1 MKIIGCSC
9 NFSLKP
15 INWKLCPIHTSAWS
29 ECQRGPASLEVS
41 MKVGI
46 WHLRAEVILLAAR
59 WKMMI
64 NMGYKKKKGN
74 SKQGKSQECQ
84 TGFKQGKLF
93 ALNSKLLGMSDN
105 SPYLEGNL
113 RSRRTWA
120 FEVVE
125 GKMAHETYTS
135 TKRMIMF
142 NYVQL
147 CWIYGLLSDIA
158 QSLELKAQTCASL
171 KSRGGQL
178 AFIDHPCRRTH
189 RRTLRIWKASKGYNY
204 IDM

>member
-1 MKIIGCSC
+1 MPYSHFRLVRVSTWPRVPWG
-9 NFSLKP
+9 FHEGGHL
-15 INWKLCPIHTSAWS
+15 
-29 ECQRGPASLEVS
+29 AS
-41 MKVGI
+41 
-46 WHLRAEVILLAAR
+46 AR
-59 WKMMI
+59 WSDSPGSSVKDDEKHGI
-64 NMGYKKKKGN
+64 QKKKGN